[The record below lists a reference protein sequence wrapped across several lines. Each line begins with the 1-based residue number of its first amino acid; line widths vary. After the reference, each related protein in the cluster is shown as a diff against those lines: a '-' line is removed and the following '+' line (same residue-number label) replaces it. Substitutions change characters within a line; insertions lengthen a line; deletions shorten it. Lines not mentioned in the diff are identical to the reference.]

1 MSSQVRVVWPRVF
14 VSSITTE
21 SFVDQTHQAPSA
33 ATLLQARNL
42 SRKDPVGGAMLLHDA
57 SCDIC
62 PGDRIVLSGPSGSG
76 KSVFM
81 RCLAML
87 DAADSGQYMLKGK
100 PVARTQTAEYRS
112 QVAYIRQRP
121 VLLRGSVEDNLTFP
135 FALQINRD
143 KTYDRQKI
151 THFLAAIKRE
161 VAFLDKAASA
171 LSGGEMQLV
180 CLLRVLQLDP
190 CLLLLDEPTS
200 ALDETTAQRVEDLI
214 THWMRVNGQQTAT
227 VWISHDEQ
235 QKARVGDRIWQ
246 MNGGRLATDG
256 KVLAERGD
264 E

>member
-1 MSSQVRVVWPRVF
+1 M
-14 VSSITTE
+14 
-21 SFVDQTHQAPSA
+21 
-33 ATLLQARNL
+33 LQARNL
-42 SRKDPVGGAMLLHDA
+42 SRKDPIGGAILLHEA
-57 SCDIC
+57 SCDIG

-100 PVARTQTAEYRS
+100 PVARMQAAAYRA

-151 THFLAAIKRE
+151 MHFLAAIQRE
-161 VAFLDKAASA
+161 AAFLDKAASA

-214 THWMRVNGQQTAT
+214 THWMQTNRHQAAT

-235 QKARVGDRIWQ
+235 QKARVGDRVWR
-246 MNGGRLATDG
+246 MNSGRLATDG
-256 KVLAERGD
+256 NVSAESGN